1 MGQEGW
7 SISMAQLPQFEHA
20 QPFNAF
26 AQGRAM
32 RQDEDYANSRNAL
45 AQMEVQNEPA
55 RMQQQNKL
63 AGLQTEGAQMG
74 IDAERAKQGYA
85 RLKQALDSGNPK
97 AYVLQREPELAA
109 LLQKQGVDLASVDDE
124 TAARVIDGFAR
135 EYAGKAGMLP
145 EQPAQMTPYE
155 QAQIDL
161 KRDQMNAP
169 KTMSP
174 YEQARID
181 IENKKLAQPAAPK
194 EQFVPLTP
202 QEIEAAGL
210 PAGTSAQKSS
220 ASGKIDVLS
229 KKDTTAALSQK
240 DATVAKIKLNQL
252 KVARQQLDN
261 VRSKFLGAKDK
272 ATGQRAGGIKGT
284 IHAGKGQGW
293 IPSEPGQAFDKAV
306 DTMRGSI
313 TAITRVPGVGSM
325 SDWEG
330 KIDQAKFPA
339 RGDYET
345 ITEDQIEALDQLLST
360 VESGYTELI
369 SGNAAAQDAM
379 GGAQSSG
386 QPVQVKSPQEAMA
399 LPPGTVFITPD
410 GRRKVR

>member
-1 MGQEGW
+1 MEV
-7 SISMAQLPQFEHA
+7 MAQLEYA

-181 IENKKLAQPAAPK
+181 IENKKLQQPTKGAAR
-194 EQFVPLTP
+194 FVTMSP
-202 QEIEAAGL
+202 EEVKSAGL
-210 PAGTSAQKSS
+210 PDGTSAQRNEETGQINVI
-220 ASGKIDVLS
+220 GKPGKGATTDN
-229 KKDTTAALSQK
+229 TAATEQKLTSANNTLSAIRDVK
-240 DATVAKIKLNQL
+240 DKIGWNTAGVGGQ
-252 KVARQQLDN
+252 V
-261 VRSKFLGAKDK
+261 LGAIAGTDAADMSADIDTIK
-272 ATGQRAGGIKGT
+272 ANIGFDRLQMMRDASKTGGALGGIAVQELNLLQST
-284 IHAGKGQGW
+284 IASLNAKQSPAHLKKNLEKVETQY
-293 IPSEPGQAFDKAV
+293 EKAV
-306 DTMRGSI
+306 
-313 TAITRVPGVGSM
+313 A
-325 SDWEG
+325 
-330 KIDQAKFPA
+330 A
-339 RGDYET
+339 YET
-345 ITEDQIEALDQLLST
+345 MLGLPQSGAPKPGHVED
-360 VESGYTELI
+360 GYRF
-369 SGNAAAQDAM
+369 N
-379 GGAQSSG
+379 GGDPAD
-386 QPVQVKSPQEAMA
+386 PNNWER
-399 LPPGTVFITPD
+399 T
-410 GRRKVR
+410 